1 MFAKA
6 ASKGRLLFYIYI
18 MKKIVLAVICL
29 LFKVATASA
38 QADSLVMDENNKY
51 IYYQVV
57 AQPASTA
64 DSLQARAIAFAK
76 NAFEAGKLK
85 FKKSDKGTIS
95 ATGGVLVSKK
105 SSVAMHEDARIDY
118 TMTIEVKDNRYRYW
132 FTDFV
137 IVPYA
142 RDRYAN
148 FVPVTGKNLPLENGM
163 STLSKKDFDGY
174 SAKLFAN
181 IKDIG
186 NRLKTYM
193 KTPVAS
199 SIKKEVKKTTI
210 PATNW

>member
-1 MFAKA
+1 MQKA

-18 MKKIVLAVICL
+18 MKKIVLAALCL
-29 LFKVATASA
+29 IFKVATALA
-38 QADSLVMDENNKY
+38 QADSLVIDENNKY

-57 AQPASTA
+57 DQPASSA
-64 DSLQARAIAFAK
+64 DTLQARAIVFSKKAFGAS
-76 NAFEAGKLK
+76 KLK
-85 FKKSDKGTIS
+85 FKSSDKGTVRGS
-95 ATGGVLVSKK
+95 GGVLVSKK

-118 TMTIEVKDNRYRYW
+118 TMVIEVKDNKYRYW

-148 FVPVTGKNLPLENGM
+148 FVPVSGKNVALENGM
-163 STLSKKDFDGY
+163 ATLSKKDFDGY
-174 SAKLFAN
+174 TAKLLAN

-193 KTPVAS
+193 KTPVAV
-199 SIKKEVKKTTI
+199 KKEVKKTSI

>member
-1 MFAKA
+1 
-6 ASKGRLLFYIYI
+6 
-18 MKKIVLAVICL
+18 MKKILLAVVCIV
-29 LFKVATASA
+29 FKVTSASA
-38 QADSLVMDENNKY
+38 QSDSLVIDENNKY

-57 AQPASTA
+57 EQPASSA
-64 DSLQARAIAFAK
+64 DSLQARAIVFAK
-76 NAFEAGKLK
+76 KAFTTSKLK
-85 FKKSDKGTIS
+85 FKESDKGTIR

-118 TMTIEVKDNRYRYW
+118 TMVIEVKDNKYRYW

-148 FVPVTGKNLPLENGM
+148 FVPVSGKNAPLEKGL
-163 STLSKKDFDGY
+163 STLSKRDFDGY
-174 SAKLFAN
+174 TAKLLAN

-186 NRLKTYM
+186 SRLKTYM
-193 KTPVAS
+193 KTPVAPV
-199 SIKKEVKKTTI
+199 KKEVKKATI

>member
-1 MFAKA
+1 
-6 ASKGRLLFYIYI
+6 
-18 MKKIVLAVICL
+18 MKKIVLAVICVI
-29 LFKVATASA
+29 FKVATASA

-57 AQPASTA
+57 AQPASPA
-64 DSLQARAIAFAK
+64 DTLQARAIAFAK
-76 NAFEAGKLK
+76 KAFEASKLK
-85 FKKSDKGTIS
+85 FKSSDKGTIR
-95 ATGGVLVSKK
+95 ATGGVLVAKK

-118 TMTIEVKDNRYRYW
+118 TMTIEVKDNRYRFW
-132 FTDFV
+132 FTDLI

-148 FVPVTGKNLPLENGM
+148 FVPVTGKNVKLENGL
-163 STLSKKDFDGY
+163 SILSKKDFDGY
-174 SAKLFAN
+174 SAKLFTN

-199 SIKKEVKKTTI
+199 VKKEVKKTAI

>member
-1 MFAKA
+1 MQKA
-6 ASKGRLLFYIYI
+6 ASKGRLLFYIYV
-18 MKKIVLAVICL
+18 MKKIVLVALCIV
-29 LFKVATASA
+29 FKVASASA
-38 QADSLVMDENNKY
+38 QADSLVIDENNKY

-57 AQPASTA
+57 AQQASTA
-64 DSLQARAIAFAK
+64 DTLQARAIVFAKKAFAV
-76 NAFEAGKLK
+76 NKLK
-85 FKKSDKGTIS
+85 FKKNDKGTIA

-118 TMTIEVKDNRYRYW
+118 TMMIEVKDDKYRYW

-142 RDRYAN
+142 RDRFAN
-148 FVPVTGKNLPLENGM
+148 FVPVSGKDVALENGM
-163 STLSKKDFDGY
+163 SILSKKDFDGY
-174 SAKLFAN
+174 TAKLMAN

-193 KTPVAS
+193 KTPVAV
-199 SIKKEVKKTTI
+199 KKEVKKTAI

>member
-1 MFAKA
+1 M
-6 ASKGRLLFYIYI
+6 FYIYN

-29 LFKVATASA
+29 FFKVATASA
-38 QADSLVMDENNKY
+38 QADSLVLDENNKY

-57 AQPASTA
+57 AQPASSA
-64 DSLQARAIAFAK
+64 DSLQARAIVFAK
-76 NAFEAGKLK
+76 KAFTANKLK
-85 FKKSDKGTIS
+85 FKDSDKGTIR
-95 ATGGVLVSKK
+95 ATGGVLVAKK

-148 FVPVTGKNLPLENGM
+148 FVPVSGKNVPLEKGLA
-163 STLSKKDFDGY
+163 TLSKKDFDGY
-174 SAKLFAN
+174 TAKLLAN
-181 IKDIG
+181 LKDIG

-193 KTPVAS
+193 KTPVAPV
-199 SIKKEVKKTTI
+199 KKEVKKTII

>member
-1 MFAKA
+1 LQNA
-6 ASKGRLLFYIYI
+6 ASKGRLLFYIYN
-18 MKKIVLAVICL
+18 MKKIILAALCL
-29 LFKVATASA
+29 FFKIATASA
-38 QADSLVMDENNKY
+38 QADSLVMDEHNKY

-57 AQPASTA
+57 AQPATTA

-76 NAFEAGKLK
+76 KAFAASKLK
-85 FKKSDKGTIS
+85 FKDSDKGTVR

-148 FVPVTGKNLPLENGM
+148 FVPVTGKNVALENGL
-163 STLSKKDFDGY
+163 STLTKKDFDGY
-174 SAKLFAN
+174 TAKLFAN
-181 IKDIG
+181 IKEIG
-186 NRLKTYM
+186 SKLTTYM
-193 KTPVAS
+193 KAQAAPA
-199 SIKKEVKKTTI
+199 KKEVKKASI

>member
-1 MFAKA
+1 
-6 ASKGRLLFYIYI
+6 
-18 MKKIVLAVICL
+18 MKKIVLAALCL
-29 LFKVATASA
+29 IFKVTTASA
-38 QADSLVMDENNKY
+38 QADSLVMDEHNKY

-57 AQPASTA
+57 AQPATSA
-64 DSLQARAIAFAK
+64 DSLQARALVFAK
-76 NAFEAGKLK
+76 KAFVASKLK
-85 FKKSDKGTIS
+85 FKDADKGTIH
-95 ATGGVLVSKK
+95 ATGGVLVTKK

-148 FVPVTGKNLPLENGM
+148 FVPLTGKNVSLENGL

-174 SAKLFAN
+174 MAKLFAN

-186 NRLKTYM
+186 SKLTTYM
-193 KTPVAS
+193 KAPAAAA
-199 SIKKEVKKTTI
+199 KKEVKKATI

>member
-1 MFAKA
+1 
-6 ASKGRLLFYIYI
+6 

-29 LFKVATASA
+29 TFKVATASA

-57 AQPASTA
+57 AQPASSA
-64 DSLQARAIAFAK
+64 DTLQARAIAFAK
-76 NAFEAGKLK
+76 KAFEASKLK
-85 FKKSDKGTIS
+85 FKNSDKGTIH

-148 FVPVTGKNLPLENGM
+148 FVPVSGKDVKLENGL
-163 STLSKKDFDGY
+163 SILSKKDFDGY
-174 SAKLFAN
+174 TAKLFAN
-181 IKDIG
+181 IKNIG
-186 NRLKTYM
+186 NRLTTYM
-193 KTPVAS
+193 KAPVAPV
-199 SIKKEVKKTTI
+199 KKEVKKTAI

>member
-1 MFAKA
+1 LQKA
-6 ASKGRLLFYIYI
+6 ASKGRLLFYIYN

-29 LFKVATASA
+29 FFRVATASA

-57 AQPASTA
+57 AQPSSSA
-64 DSLQARAIAFAK
+64 DSLQARAIAFTK
-76 NAFEAGKLK
+76 NAFEAKKLK
-85 FKKSDKGTIS
+85 FKSSDKGTIR

-105 SSVAMHEDARIDY
+105 SLVTMYEDARIDY

-137 IVPYA
+137 IVPYQ
-142 RDRYAN
+142 RDRFAN
-148 FVPVTGKNLPLENGM
+148 FVPVSGKSVPLEKGL
-163 STLSKKDFDGY
+163 SDLSKRDFDDY
-174 SAKLFAN
+174 IAKLFAN

-186 NRLKTYM
+186 SKLTTYM
-193 KTPVAS
+193 KAPVAS
-199 SIKKEVKKTTI
+199 VKKEVKKAAI

>member
-1 MFAKA
+1 
-6 ASKGRLLFYIYI
+6 
-18 MKKIVLAVICL
+18 MKKIVLATLCL
-29 LFKVATASA
+29 IFKLATASA
-38 QADSLVMDENNKY
+38 QSDSLVMDEHNKY

-57 AQPASTA
+57 AQPATSA
-64 DSLQARAIAFAK
+64 DSLQARALTFAK
-76 NAFEAGKLK
+76 KAFETSKLK
-85 FKKSDKGTIS
+85 FKDSDKGTIR

-148 FVPVTGKNLPLENGM
+148 FVPVTGKNVALENGL
-163 STLSKKDFDGY
+163 STLSKKDLDGY
-174 SAKLFAN
+174 MAKLFAN
-181 IKDIG
+181 VKNIG
-186 NRLKTYM
+186 NKLTTYM
-193 KTPVAS
+193 KAPVAPV
-199 SIKKEVKKTTI
+199 KKEVKKTSI

>member
-1 MFAKA
+1 LQKA
-6 ASKGRLLFYIYI
+6 ASKGRLLFFIYI
-18 MKKIVLAVICL
+18 MKKIVLAALCIV
-29 LFKVATASA
+29 FKVATASA

-57 AQPASTA
+57 NQPATSA
-64 DSLQARAIAFAK
+64 DSLQARALVFAK
-76 NAFEAGKLK
+76 KAFVASKLK
-85 FKKSDKGTIS
+85 FKDANKETIR

-148 FVPVTGKNLPLENGM
+148 FVPVSGKNVKLENGL
-163 STLSKKDFDGY
+163 SILSKRDFDGY
-174 SAKLFAN
+174 TAKLFAN
-181 IKDIG
+181 VKDIG

-193 KTPVAS
+193 KAPAAS
-199 SIKKEVKKTTI
+199 VKKEVKKTAI

>member
-1 MFAKA
+1 LQKA
-6 ASKGRLLFYIYI
+6 ASKGRLLFYIYN
-18 MKKIVLAVICL
+18 MKKILLAVICIFL
-29 LFKVATASA
+29 KVAAASA

-51 IYYQVV
+51 VYYQVV
-57 AQPASTA
+57 AQPESSA

-85 FKKSDKGTIS
+85 FKSSDKGTIR
-95 ATGGVLVSKK
+95 ATGGILVAKK

-118 TMTIEVKDNRYRYW
+118 TMNIEVKDNRYRYW

-142 RDRYAN
+142 RDRFAN
-148 FVPVTGKNLPLENGM
+148 FVPQSGQDVALEKGL

-174 SAKLFAN
+174 TAKLFVN

-193 KTPVAS
+193 KTPVAP
-199 SIKKEVKKTTI
+199 KKEVKKTTI